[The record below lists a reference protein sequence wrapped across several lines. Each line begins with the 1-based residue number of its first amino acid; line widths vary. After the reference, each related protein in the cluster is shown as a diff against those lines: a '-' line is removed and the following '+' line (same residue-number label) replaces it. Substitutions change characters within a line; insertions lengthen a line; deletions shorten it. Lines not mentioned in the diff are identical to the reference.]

1 MPDITVEGGALRK
14 KHVRGAYFSNHSG
27 GCRSLRSLY
36 KFAQQQ
42 ETVSAA
48 VPFSS
53 SLCSCDDS
61 DSAAFLQRRYLRAW
75 RHPRAFSVGT
85 ARIDTR
91 TSMSEEKSRMKP
103 LGL

>member
-42 ETVSAA
+42 EIVSAA

-53 SLCSCDDS
+53 SLCSCDGS
-61 DSAAFLQRRYLRAW
+61 DSAAFLQRRYLRA
-75 RHPRAFSVGT
+75 FSVGT

-91 TSMSEEKSRMKP
+91 TTLSEEKSRIEP